1 MDEEPLAAW
10 AARRESRRNALY
22 RVVTLTP
29 GPRAGA
35 HVRPEAPRLV
45 CRWNGYEWEAVA
57 VAADLA
63 ETQRI
68 LYPDTAGTD
77 PFAPRGREREGRPR
91 AAAEDE

>member
-1 MDEEPLAAW
+1 MDDEEPLADWAERR
-10 AARRESRRNALY
+10 AARRSDRY

-29 GPRAGA
+29 GPCAGA

-57 VAADLA
+57 VAANLA

-77 PFAPRGREREGRPR
+77 PAGN
-91 AAAEDE
+91 D